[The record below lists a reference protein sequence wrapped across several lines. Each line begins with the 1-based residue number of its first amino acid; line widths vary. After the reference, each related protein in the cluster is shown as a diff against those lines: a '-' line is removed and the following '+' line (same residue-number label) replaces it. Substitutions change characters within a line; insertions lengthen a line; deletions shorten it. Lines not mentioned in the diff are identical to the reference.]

1 MNIPLYKELRLAVED
16 ILAFLIKDGKYDKI
30 IKELHDLLNN
40 NWQSESKDAIEEA
53 INTFE
58 NKNGDMTEKD
68 ANKVLDKLKSKLG
81 EGNYGSALTT
91 KVAAIQTEIY
101 TIATKDVIFD
111 YAFGKRDLKTLKWLK
126 NDSTYWIGTYYD
138 RELQDAIQK
147 NIEWTIQQGMSK
159 SEAGTYLRQ
168 MFGEQFQ
175 KSQSYWEGLS
185 NHIVTR
191 TREFGK
197 IAGYQAGGIQK
208 VEYRALLG
216 PHTCDICLEL
226 NGTIFDVGQLIDQ
239 RDAIMAAATPEAA
252 KEVAPWLKLEDI
264 KGLNPAELA
273 EKGVVMPP
281 VHFHCHCTTIAYFDE
296 AV

>member
-1 MNIPLYKELRLAVED
+1 MTIPLYKELRLAVDD
-16 ILAFLIKDGKYDKI
+16 ILAFLLKDGKYDKI
-30 IKELHDLLNN
+30 VKDLHELLNS

-53 INTFE
+53 ISAIE
-58 NKNGDMTEKD
+58 NKKGDMTEKD
-68 ANKVLDKLKSKLG
+68 AQKVIDKLNSKLG
-81 EGNYGSALTT
+81 SGNYGKALIDGI
-91 KVAAIQTEIY
+91 AAIQKETYLLGAI
-101 TIATKDVIFD
+101 TTQPD

-126 NDSTYWIGTYYD
+126 NDSTYWIGNYYD
-138 RELQDAIQK
+138 AQLQDAIQK
-147 NIEWTIQQGMSK
+147 NIEWTIQQDMSR

-226 NGTIFDVGQLIDQ
+226 NGTIFDIGALVDQ
-239 RDAIMAAATPEAA
+239 RDAIMNAATPEAA
-252 KEVAPWLKLEDI
+252 KEAAPWLKLDQI
-264 KGLNPAELA
+264 KGLNAAQLA

-281 VHFHCHCTTIAYFDE
+281 VHFHCNCTTIAYFE
-296 AV
+296 AA